1 MDMKTKTIVTAM
13 LLATAYVLLV
23 NLMFLSGFGKDEM
36 VKVGWYSEFG
46 GNSTTTLYPLYVW
59 LNFPYTV
66 CFYFFT
72 TLFFA
77 KVKVHVNKWLGET
90 AFVLWCVSLV
100 PILVNTVYDL
110 YMVSSFDGDEMYR
123 SLENYWE
130 TEGKS
135 DYPFM
140 WLLLSSRVGNNRNW
154 MNDLNYYGN
163 WALWAAFLAFAIV
176 FALLFK
182 KDKVLGIAGA
192 TVMVVSILL
201 NMFLLPCGYIAMRRF
216 LLILAVVLFAMTAF
230 AAIAPGLYRVNVNST
245 LNVRNAPGGAKIG
258 SLSNGDLV
266 QVTACE
272 DDWAQVSL
280 NDGRT
285 GYVHEQY
292 LEPFSTL
299 AAPAGTSYSTVG
311 LSELRHYTP
320 FAILLFAVIA
330 FIGLRT
336 DTRSLFHAGCLL
348 WGGAELFMFGA
359 GSDSALVWFCDPSD
373 VGWIFTIINF
383 FVAIGILFFQ
393 YTIYREFTGSLF
405 DGFWRKLLF
414 GIFIIVG
421 VILFLGIFN
430 YNRYDSITPDSP
442 ETPFFNET
450 WHFVLAFVAYMAVLL
465 YLLRDCGIWMSLSF
479 TVFAFGL
486 GISFLGMLSTL
497 ILGALLWL
505 GLAAF
510 SGSGGSNGSRG
521 NIIIEDY
528 DGTYEAYEH
537 GFGIYKDVTG
547 SGKTWR
553 KEDSQYIRI
562 N

>member
-1 MDMKTKTIVTAM
+1 
-13 LLATAYVLLV
+13 
-23 NLMFLSGFGKDEM
+23 
-36 VKVGWYSEFG
+36 
-46 GNSTTTLYPLYVW
+46 
-59 LNFPYTV
+59 
-66 CFYFFT
+66 
-72 TLFFA
+72 
-77 KVKVHVNKWLGET
+77 
-90 AFVLWCVSLV
+90 
-100 PILVNTVYDL
+100 
-110 YMVSSFDGDEMYR
+110 
-123 SLENYWE
+123 
-130 TEGKS
+130 
-135 DYPFM
+135 
-140 WLLLSSRVGNNRNW
+140 
-154 MNDLNYYGN
+154 
-163 WALWAAFLAFAIV
+163 
-176 FALLFK
+176 
-182 KDKVLGIAGA
+182 
-192 TVMVVSILL
+192 
-201 NMFLLPCGYIAMRRF
+201 MRRF

-421 VILFLGIFN
+421 VILFLGIL
-430 YNRYDSITPDSP
+430 ITIDTTVSP
-442 ETPFFNET
+442 
-450 WHFVLAFVAYMAVLL
+450 LILQK
-465 YLLRDCGIWMSLSF
+465 LRSL
-479 TVFAFGL
+479 TRL
-486 GISFLGMLSTL
+486 GISYLLSL
-497 ILGALLWL
+497 PIW
-505 GLAAF
+505 
-510 SGSGGSNGSRG
+510 
-521 NIIIEDY
+521 
-528 DGTYEAYEH
+528 
-537 GFGIYKDVTG
+537 
-547 SGKTWR
+547 
-553 KEDSQYIRI
+553 QYCSIC
-562 N
+562 

>member
-1 MDMKTKTIVTAM
+1 MDMKTKIIITAM
-13 LLATAYVLLV
+13 LLTTAYVLLV

-140 WLLLSSRVGNNRNW
+140 WLLLSSRVGNNWNW

-201 NMFLLPCGYIAMRRF
+201 NMFPLPCGYIAID
-216 LLILAVVLFAMTAF
+216 LCW
-230 AAIAPGLYRVNVNST
+230 IALC
-245 LNVRNAPGGAKIG
+245 A
-258 SLSNGDLV
+258 
-266 QVTACE
+266 
-272 DDWAQVSL
+272 
-280 NDGRT
+280 
-285 GYVHEQY
+285 
-292 LEPFSTL
+292 
-299 AAPAGTSYSTVG
+299 
-311 LSELRHYTP
+311 
-320 FAILLFAVIA
+320 
-330 FIGLRT
+330 
-336 DTRSLFHAGCLL
+336 
-348 WGGAELFMFGA
+348 
-359 GSDSALVWFCDPSD
+359 
-373 VGWIFTIINF
+373 
-383 FVAIGILFFQ
+383 
-393 YTIYREFTGSLF
+393 
-405 DGFWRKLLF
+405 
-414 GIFIIVG
+414 
-421 VILFLGIFN
+421 
-430 YNRYDSITPDSP
+430 
-442 ETPFFNET
+442 
-450 WHFVLAFVAYMAVLL
+450 AVLWR
-465 YLLRDCGIWMSLSF
+465 LRQSSFDKPLVKSL
-479 TVFAFGL
+479 V
-486 GISFLGMLSTL
+486 
-497 ILGALLWL
+497 
-505 GLAAF
+505 
-510 SGSGGSNGSRG
+510 
-521 NIIIEDY
+521 
-528 DGTYEAYEH
+528 
-537 GFGIYKDVTG
+537 
-547 SGKTWR
+547 
-553 KEDSQYIRI
+553 
-562 N
+562 